1 MVTFGKTAAEE
12 AAERIA
18 RTGTFYI
25 KTFRDD
31 ETKVRFLAEAGEFI
45 AYGDHFKEFD
55 QKTKRS
61 FPCAIQSA
69 GLDICIGC
77 NDPDPEVSKINSKWA
92 LPVLDERDYVQV
104 YKIGVNFFK
113 HLRDVWT
120 KQYGTIV
127 DRDYAVLRTGKAW
140 NEITYTAVPLGEPYD
155 RRPSISL
162 PNIQDLLGGQYA
174 EVSELYGY
182 TPEESGADPQPMGQ
196 PDESVPDPE
205 PADEN
210 VVAGVDFSTMTSD
223 MIKDWLKPRG
233 VVPDERAQ
241 RSQLLKLAKAQL
253 EKEAKEGAAPA
264 SEEPPF

>member
-12 AAERIA
+12 AAERIS
-18 RTGTFYI
+18 RSGTFYI

-55 QKTKRS
+55 KTTKRS

-69 GLDICIGC
+69 GLDVCIGC
-77 NDPDPEVSKINSKWA
+77 MDPDPEVSKINSKWA
-92 LPVLDERDYVQV
+92 FPILDERDYVQI

-120 KQYGTIV
+120 KQYGTIL

-140 NEITYTAVPLGEPYD
+140 NEITYTAVPIGNPYE
-155 RRPSISL
+155 RKPSISL
-162 PNIQDLLGGQYA
+162 PNIQELLGGQYA

-182 TPEESGADPQPMGQ
+182 TTEEAQAEQQPMGQ
-196 PDESVPDPE
+196 PDEATPESGPNIEE
-205 PADEN
+205 PASN
-210 VVAGVDFSTMTSD
+210 GKVDFSTMTSD
-223 MIKDWLKPRG
+223 MIKAWLQERG
-233 VVPDERAQ
+233 VTPDDRAQ
-241 RSQLLKLAKAQL
+241 RSQLLRLAAEKLAA
-253 EKEAKEGAAPA
+253 EAEATKG